1 MQSHEKGRK
10 RSANDAMRARLHI
23 ARYVCKSSCLVMMV
37 AGFRLSWVL
46 HAACVLAYVSN
57 GSFIS
62 QPSDPC
68 RQLPRAEGRSPRL
81 GAERGPSTAAMPEE
95 EV

>member
-1 MQSHEKGRK
+1 MQELMPGHGGRG
-10 RSANDAMRARLHI
+10 I
-23 ARYVCKSSCLVMMV
+23 AIEL
-37 AGFRLSWVL
+37 VL

-68 RQLPRAEGRSPRL
+68 LQLPSAEGRSPRL
-81 GAERGPSTAAMPEE
+81 GAERGPSAAAMPEE
-95 EV
+95 DV